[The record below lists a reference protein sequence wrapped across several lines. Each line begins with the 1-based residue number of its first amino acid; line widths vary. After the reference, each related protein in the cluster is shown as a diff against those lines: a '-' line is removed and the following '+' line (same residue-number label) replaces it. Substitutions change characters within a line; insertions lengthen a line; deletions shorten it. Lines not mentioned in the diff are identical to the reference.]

1 MVQFGKRDSKKRH
14 SISKSEHH
22 AIQFVNAFDILKEQ
36 KRNLFG
42 IPEIDNLLNFSDKEF
57 MHY

>member
-1 MVQFGKRDSKKRH
+1 MH